1 MESNYFLS
9 YKTTLEY
16 LAYLGFDE
24 GNSTKALKVTKPRKI
39 RQKNGKTYRNAVN
52 DRNVFNCFIV
62 GAPKL
67 GKVHY

>member
-24 GNSTKALKVTKPRKI
+24 GIPLKLLK
-39 RQKNGKTYRNAVN
+39 
-52 DRNVFNCFIV
+52 
-62 GAPKL
+62 
-67 GKVHY
+67 

>member
-39 RQKNGKTYRNAVN
+39 RQKMA
-52 DRNVFNCFIV
+52 
-62 GAPKL
+62 KL
-67 GKVHY
+67 IEMP